1 MAEQDENAEKEFEA
15 TEERLRQAREE
26 GNVPQS
32 KEANALAVIIGIV
45 AAAFILNVVVGQ
57 TLFEDFSSM
66 LYHGDVFAHD
76 IFSAGAGGGGGGA
89 GGGTA
94 SVTLHLLPIFLVPA
108 VVVLVSLIVQQAVV
122 FSLKKIELDIKKIS
136 PFENLKKRYG
146 ASGLLDF
153 LKDTLKLLF
162 AVVIGVVFLVQFME
176 DYYASAQMKM
186 EDVYQFTFNQTVR
199 LILYFLAFQ
208 VALAVIDLPLQRQL
222 HLNKLKMSREE
233 MKKEMKQSEGDP
245 QIKMR
250 RRETASK
257 ISKGQMMQN
266 VKTATVIMVNPTHYA
281 VALKWDPESQ
291 KAPVCVAKGVDHI
304 AARIREI
311 ATENKIPIYR
321 DPPAARSIYN
331 LVDIDEE
338 IRPEHFAAVAAAIQF
353 IDRLKNPSQG

>member
-1 MAEQDENAEKEFEA
+1 MAEQDENTEKEFEA

-32 KEANALAVIIGIV
+32 KEANALAVIVGIV

-57 TLFEDFSSM
+57 TLFDDFSSM
-66 LYHGDVFAHD
+66 LYHGDVFSED
-76 IFSAGAGGGGGGA
+76 IFSVGAGGGGGAAWGWI
-89 GGGTA
+89 G

-108 VVVLVSLIVQQAVV
+108 LVVLVSLTVQQAIV
-122 FSLKKIELDIKKIS
+122 FSLKKIEFDVKKIS

-146 ASGLLDF
+146 SSGLLDF
-153 LKDTLKLLF
+153 LKDTLKLIF
-162 AVVIGVVFLVQFME
+162 ALVIGVVFLLQFME

-186 EDVYQFTFNQTVR
+186 EDVYQFTFGQTIR

-353 IDRLKNPSQG
+353 IDRLRNPSQG

>member
-1 MAEQDENAEKEFEA
+1 MAEQDDSAEKEFDA

-45 AAAFILNVVVGQ
+45 AAAFVLNEIVGQ

-66 LYHGDVFAHD
+66 LYHGDTFARD
-76 IFSAGAGGGGGGA
+76 IFSGGGGA
-89 GGGTA
+89 AWGWIA

-108 VVVLVSLIVQQAVV
+108 VIVIVSLVVQQAIV

-136 PFENLKKRYG
+136 PFENFKKRYG
-146 ASGLLDF
+146 SSGLFDF

-162 AVVIGVVFLVQFME
+162 AVVIGIVFLVQFME
-176 DYYASAQMKM
+176 DYYASAQMQM
-186 EDVYQFTFNQTVR
+186 EDVYQFTFDQTLR

-208 VALAVIDLPLQRQL
+208 VALAVVDLPLTRQL

-245 QIKMR
+245 EMKMR
-250 RRETASK
+250 RREKASK

-291 KAPVCVAKGVDHI
+291 KAPVCVAKGVDEI

-311 ATENKIPIYR
+311 AAENKIPIYR

-353 IDRLKNPSQG
+353 IDRLKSPPQG

>member
-1 MAEQDENAEKEFEA
+1 
-15 TEERLRQAREE
+15 
-26 GNVPQS
+26 
-32 KEANALAVIIGIV
+32 
-45 AAAFILNVVVGQ
+45 
-57 TLFEDFSSM
+57 M
-66 LYHGDVFAHD
+66 LYHGDTFARD
-76 IFSAGAGGGGGGA
+76 IFSGGGGA
-89 GGGTA
+89 AWGWSA
-94 SVTLHLLPIFLVPA
+94 SVMLHLLPIFLVPA
-108 VVVLVSLIVQQAVV
+108 VIVIVSLIVQQAIV

-136 PFENLKKRYG
+136 PFENFKKRYG
-146 ASGLLDF
+146 ASGLFDF
-153 LKDTLKLLF
+153 LKDTVKLLF
-162 AVVIGVVFLVQFME
+162 AVVIGIVFLVQFME
-176 DYYASAQMKM
+176 DYYESAQMQM
-186 EDVYQFTFNQTVR
+186 EDVYQFTFDQTLR

-208 VALAVIDLPLQRQL
+208 VALAVVDLPLTRQL

-245 QIKMR
+245 EMKMR
-250 RRETASK
+250 RREKASK

-291 KAPVCVAKGVDHI
+291 KAPVCVAKGVDEI

-311 ATENKIPIYR
+311 AAENKIPIYR

-353 IDRLKNPSQG
+353 IDRLKPPPQG